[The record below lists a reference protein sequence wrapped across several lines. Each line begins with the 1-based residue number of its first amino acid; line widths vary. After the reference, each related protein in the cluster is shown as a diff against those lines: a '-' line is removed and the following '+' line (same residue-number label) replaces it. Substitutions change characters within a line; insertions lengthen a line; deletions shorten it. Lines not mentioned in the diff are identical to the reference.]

1 MWVKEDFQG
10 TSKKVINWMKN
21 FIINESAKRFIA
33 FLIPSSLVPA
43 LTEKIINPAKPFLA
57 MALVTAP
64 LTITVAFLVIM
75 YKNQDEQSKFDIR
88 DIFTFVLVFSIPAFL
103 ILFSLNWLVGVIGLA
118 PPIKMHSPYWNPIA
132 VLIIAAKKY
141 LPDVVIS
148 FFNIFPFV
156 LLPLSFLALEAL
168 YDMVGSFIE
177 VYRWTL
183 LFSLVVGVIAGWIGN
198 LLIESFRNS
207 PFIKIKGLDE
217 VFSYSLLKKQGKIA
231 DKIEDREITLAFDK
245 KKGLVSVKE
254 KKGGKEIPFYLVRW
268 KDRNDFWD
276 DRRLVNPYLILDP
289 GYILAQKIR
298 KS

>member
-1 MWVKEDFQG
+1 MWVKKDLPSMF
-10 TSKKVINWMKN
+10 KKVKDWTTNYLTDLLI
-21 FIINESAKRFIA
+21 KRLVAWF
-33 FLIPSSLVPA
+33 FPSSLFTAVTA
-43 LTEKIINPAKPFLA
+43 KIINPAKPFLA
-57 MALVTAP
+57 IALVTAP

-198 LLIESFRNS
+198 LIIESFRNS

-231 DKIEDREITLAFDK
+231 DKIEDRVITMAFDK

-268 KDRNDFWD
+268 KDRKDFWD
-276 DRRLVNPYLILDP
+276 DNRLANPYLILDP